1 MSRTMK
7 CLIAA
12 AALLLGASAQANAQT
27 IRLTAVLSGSN
38 ETPAI
43 VVTGATGTAEVFV
56 NLATQSVTYTVNVFN
71 LPSGATGGHFHVGGP
86 GAGGPVVVN
95 LTPPAN
101 ISNDFGLTGTATAA
115 DLIPRA
121 AQGINTW
128 EDFLQAFVLGNVYAN
143 VHSTTNPG
151 GEILQLDQRRGKIR
165 QLQPRRLARMHDMVI
180 PARGGKVT
188 RGAAYSTR

>member
-12 AALLLGASAQANAQT
+12 GALLLGASAQANAQT

-38 ETPAI
+38 EVPAI

-71 LPSGATGGHFHVGGP
+71 LPSGATGGHLHVGGP

-95 LTPPAN
+95 LAPPAN
-101 ISNDFGLTGTATAA
+101 ISNDFTLTGRVDQASLTVRA
-115 DLIPRA
+115 D
-121 AQGINTW
+121 QGIRTW
-128 EDFLQAFVLGNVYAN
+128 EDFIQALVGGQVYVN
-143 VHSTTNPG
+143 IHSAVNPG
-151 GEILQLDQRRGKIR
+151 GE
-165 QLQPRRLARMHDMVI
+165 
-180 PARGGKVT
+180 T
-188 RGAAYSTR
+188 RGQLTVSPQ